1 MRRAPTIRAMPG
13 ARILIA
19 EDEGPVAAPLV
30 AALRERGHQVRW
42 VRAVRDVRSQLP
54 EFQPQLL
61 LLDVSLDTDGLELLQ
76 ALRFAPV
83 CPPAGVLVL
92 IEPGDTGSRDRAHQL
107 GAAAVLA
114 KEPSP
119 TRVVQTVE
127 DLLAWI

>member
-1 MRRAPTIRAMPG
+1 MVG

-19 EDEGPVAAPLV
+19 EDEGPVAGTLV

-42 VRAVRDVRSQLP
+42 VRAVRDVRAELP

-76 ALRFAPV
+76 AIRFAPL
-83 CPPAGVLVL
+83 CPPAGVVVL

-114 KEPSP
+114 KDPSP
-119 TRVVQTVE
+119 ARLVETVE
-127 DLLAWI
+127 DLLAWL